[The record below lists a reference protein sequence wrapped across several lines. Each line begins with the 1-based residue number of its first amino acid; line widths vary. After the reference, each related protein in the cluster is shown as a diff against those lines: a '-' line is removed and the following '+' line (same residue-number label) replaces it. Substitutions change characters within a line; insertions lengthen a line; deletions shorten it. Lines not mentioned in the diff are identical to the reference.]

1 VANLLTS
8 DGQVSLSPQSVAP
21 FLRTSGWRAL
31 LFGAAYFGCS
41 LLGQYLQFP
50 ESSYWPIWPPSGLF
64 LGALIISDRR
74 DWLLL
79 WGISLPAS
87 LLADAL
93 TSGFQMQLLGDALG
107 IWLANT
113 LESLSG
119 AWLLSRIFPKRL
131 TLGSV
136 REFLLLFL
144 IGGLLAPMI
153 GATLGALDIEFFEQ
167 SSTFAETWLRWWIGD
182 AVGVMVIAPVVI
194 TWPRAGNSPRISRRP
209 WTYYFEFALYCLV
222 LLYVTER
229 VFHGVPEE
237 NALPTRFPFFLMMPL
252 MLWAGLRF
260 EPRGASI
267 CVLLLG
273 LIITWRTTQGFGP
286 IARYGEGVTQ
296 QGLLLQALLAQGS
309 CLTLLLSSSIERRA
323 LVEMRLKRESAVLT
337 RTETEMRR
345 QKDLLQSILD
355 SMGESVIVVD
365 ITGRLVQFN
374 PAARKT
380 HGTASEPSTI
390 DDLERDAQSY
400 LADGLTPCPRDQIP
414 IIRALRGEECDGIPL
429 VIRRGDGMPPTF
441 TRVTARP
448 IRAADGV
455 ITGAVAIR
463 TDITALIQ
471 SEHEQAKLID
481 QLQHA
486 LSEIK
491 TLRGLIPICARC
503 KKIRN
508 DSGAWER
515 LESYVSAHTEA
526 EFTHGVCPDCCPVV
540 FGENWKTSMD
550 DTITDETVF

>member
-1 VANLLTS
+1 VAQLSTS
-8 DGQVSLSPQSVAP
+8 KGWIPLSPRSGAP
-21 FLRTSGWRAL
+21 FFQTALWRAL

-64 LGALIISDRR
+64 LGVLVISDRR
-74 DWLLL
+74 DWPLL
-79 WGISLPAS
+79 WAVSLPAS

-113 LESLSG
+113 LESLGG
-119 AWLLSRIFPKRL
+119 AWLLARIFTKRI
-131 TLGSV
+131 TLDSV
-136 REFLLLFL
+136 REFLLLS
-144 IGGLLAPMI
+144 IVGGVVAPMI
-153 GATLGALDIEFFEQ
+153 GATLGALTAAYFDQ
-167 SSTFAETWLRWWIGD
+167 TSSLTEIWLRWWIGD
-182 AVGVMVIAPVVI
+182 AVGVMVVAPVVI
-194 TWPRAGNSPRISRRP
+194 TWSHSGGSPRIFRRP
-209 WTYYFEFALYCLV
+209 WAYYIEFTLYCLV
-222 LLYVTER
+222 LVYVTEH

-237 NALPTRFPFFLMMPL
+237 NSLPTRFPFFLTMPL

-260 EPRGASI
+260 EPRGASV

-323 LVEMRLKRESAVLT
+323 LVEMRLKNESSVLT
-337 RTETEMRR
+337 STEAEMRR

-355 SMGESVIVVD
+355 SMGEAVIVVD
-365 ITGRLVQFN
+365 VAGRLVQFN

-380 HGTASEPSTI
+380 HGLEAEPFDI
-390 DDLERDAQSY
+390 DDLERDAQSF
-400 LADGLTPCPRDQIP
+400 LADGITPCPRERIP
-414 IIRALRGEECDGIPL
+414 VIRALAGEDCDGVPL
-429 VIRRGDGMPPTF
+429 VIRRGDGTAPTF
-441 TRVTARP
+441 ARVTARP
-448 IRAADGV
+448 IRSANGA
-455 ITGAVAIR
+455 IAGAVAIR

-508 DSGAWER
+508 DTGAWER

-540 FGENWKTSMD
+540 FGENWKTSME
-550 DTITDETVF
+550 DTISDETVS

>member
-1 VANLLTS
+1 LSTS
-8 DGQVSLSPQSVAP
+8 NGWISLPS
-21 FLRTSGWRAL
+21 RSGASFFGTAVWRAV
-31 LFGAAYFGCS
+31 LFGAAYFACS

-64 LGALIISDRR
+64 LGALVISNRR

-79 WGISLPAS
+79 WAVSLPAS

-93 TSGFQMQLLGDALG
+93 TSGFQTELLGDALG

-113 LESLSG
+113 LESLGG
-119 AWLLSRIFPKRL
+119 AWLLSRICSERL

-144 IGGLLAPMI
+144 VGGVVAPMI
-153 GATLGALDIEFFEQ
+153 GATLGALVSALFDQ
-167 SSTFAETWLRWWIGD
+167 TSSFTEIWLRWWIGD
-182 AVGVMVIAPVVI
+182 AVGVMVVAPVVI
-194 TWPRAGNSPRISRRP
+194 TWNQSGNSPRISRRP
-209 WTYYFEFALYCLV
+209 WTYYFEFTLYCLV
-222 LLYVTER
+222 LLYVTEQ

-237 NALPTRFPFFLMMPL
+237 SSLPARFPFFLTMPL

-273 LIITWRTTQGFGP
+273 LIIAWRTIQGFGP

-323 LVEMRLKRESAVLT
+323 LVERRLQDESAVLI
-337 RTETEMRR
+337 RTEAEMRR

-365 ITGRLVQFN
+365 VAGRLVQFN
-374 PAARKT
+374 PAARKA
-380 HGTASEPSTI
+380 HGMEGEPSHI
-390 DDLERDAQSY
+390 DDLERDAHTF
-400 LADGLTPCPRDQIP
+400 LADGVTPCPRDQIP
-414 IIRALRGEECDGIPL
+414 VIRALQGEDCDGVPL
-429 VIRRGDGMPPTF
+429 VIRRAGGAAPTF
-441 TRVTARP
+441 ARVTARP
-448 IRAADGV
+448 IRSANGA

-508 DSGAWER
+508 DTGAWER

-540 FGENWKTSMD
+540 FGENWKTSME
-550 DTITDETVF
+550 DTISDETVS